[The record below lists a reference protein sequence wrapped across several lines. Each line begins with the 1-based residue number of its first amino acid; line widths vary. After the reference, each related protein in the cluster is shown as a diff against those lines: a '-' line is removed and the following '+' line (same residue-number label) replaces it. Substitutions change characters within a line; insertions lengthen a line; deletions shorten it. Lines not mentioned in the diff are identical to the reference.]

1 MLALAVGYFVF
12 AWVGA
17 RLSDPV
23 TQASHIW
30 PANGLGLGALLVCE
44 RRRWPVILSVVFLVN
59 LLVGS
64 VEALPLPLNFGY
76 ATVNSLLCLVA
87 AWVALRFMQARVTLT
102 RVRSVVGF
110 TLVAVLGASAVLSM
124 LGAAVAKV
132 TLGFPFWEEWR
143 VFWIAECLGLLVVTP
158 VVIAWSEP
166 DEGRWKLA
174 LQRRALETCVL
185 FGGLFATVTVVFAN
199 SVHDNALLPSLSY
212 LVVPFMVWA
221 AFRTGARGT
230 SSANLV
236 ISFIAVWF
244 TDQGKGPFVGAL
256 GSGANTVLQLQAFLA
271 VVTISSLLICA
282 ALVERSRLE
291 ARLRQ
296 SHKMQ
301 ALGTLAGG
309 VAHDFNNILGAI
321 IGYGEMALTGTQEN
335 SRQSRHLRTIL
346 EAGVRGKELV
356 AQILAFSRGGAY
368 TPRPIHLTELVE
380 EAKPLISA
388 ATPAGIS
395 VIFDLARS
403 DLIVLGDSTQ
413 LHRVVVNLCTNAL
426 QAMEAGGTLRI
437 SCGEVKTA
445 VPFDVLTGPLPAG
458 NYATFEVRDTG
469 RGMDAE
475 TMARMFEPFFTTRA
489 PGKGVGLGLALVHG
503 AVMECGGGI
512 HVTSTPGQG
521 SEFLVYLPL
530 AAVARTQVDGTAP
543 RPRTGKGE
551 TILVVDDDET
561 MLRLAEEML
570 AESGYEPVGYSQS
583 PAALAAFNADP
594 QRFDLIVTDEI
605 MPDLSGTE
613 LAAKCREVLPRIP
626 ILLTTGFGGTQFSE
640 KAARA
645 GFSEILGKP
654 YRQQEL
660 AAAVGR
666 ILEKP

>member
-1 MLALAVGYFVF
+1 
-12 AWVGA
+12 
-17 RLSDPV
+17 
-23 TQASHIW
+23 
-30 PANGLGLGALLVCE
+30 
-44 RRRWPVILSVVFLVN
+44 
-59 LLVGS
+59 
-64 VEALPLPLNFGY
+64 
-76 ATVNSLLCLVA
+76 
-87 AWVALRFMQARVTLT
+87 
-102 RVRSVVGF
+102 
-110 TLVAVLGASAVLSM
+110 
-124 LGAAVAKV
+124 
-132 TLGFPFWEEWR
+132 
-143 VFWIAECLGLLVVTP
+143 
-158 VVIAWSEP
+158 
-166 DEGRWKLA
+166 
-174 LQRRALETCVL
+174 VL

-282 ALVERSRLE
+282 ALAERARLE

-309 VAHDFNNILGAI
+309 VAHDFNNIL
-321 IGYGEMALTGTQEN
+321 
-335 SRQSRHLRTIL
+335 

-368 TPRPIHLTELVE
+368 SPRPIHLTQLVE
-380 EAKPLISA
+380 ETRPLIKS
-388 ATPAGIS
+388 ATPAG
-395 VIFDLARS
+395 VTVLFDLARS
-403 DLIVLGDSTQ
+403 DLVVLGDATQ

-426 QAMEAGGTLRI
+426 QAMEAGGSLRV
-437 SCGEVKTA
+437 SCNRVNSA
-445 VPFDVLTGPLPAG
+445 LPFDVLTGPLPAG
-458 NYATFEVRDTG
+458 DYATLEVRDTG
-469 RGMDAE
+469 EGMDAE

-489 PGKGVGLGLALVHG
+489 AGKGVGLGLALVHG
-503 AVMECGGGI
+503 AVMESRGGI

-530 AAVARTQVDGTAP
+530 AAGVRTQVGGASL
-543 RPRTGKGE
+543 RPREGLGE

-570 AESGYEPVGYSQS
+570 AEGGYEPVGYSQS
-583 PAALAAFNADP
+583 TVALAAFAADP

-605 MPDLSGTE
+605 MPGLSGTE
-613 LAAKCREVLPRIP
+613 LAAKCRLVSPQIP
-626 ILLTTGFGGTQFSE
+626 ILLTTGFGGAQFRE
-640 KAARA
+640 KAAQA
-645 GFSEILGKP
+645 GISDILGKP
-654 YRQQEL
+654 YRQHEL
-660 AAAVGR
+660 TTAVGR
-666 ILEKP
+666 TLGKQ